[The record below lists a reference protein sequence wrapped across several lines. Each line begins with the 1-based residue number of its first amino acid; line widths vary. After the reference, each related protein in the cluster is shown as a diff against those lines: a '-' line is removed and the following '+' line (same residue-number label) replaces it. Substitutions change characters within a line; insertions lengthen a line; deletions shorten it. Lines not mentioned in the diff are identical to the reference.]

1 MIAGKKVGVIIPA
14 AGTGKRMGG
23 SVSKQFLEV
32 AGIPII
38 IRTLE
43 HFQSSPDI
51 DNIILASDKENR
63 KPLNNLIKLHNL
75 TKVSSVVEGGAE
87 RQDSVWNCLQE
98 IEKYDADLILI
109 HDAVRPFISQKL
121 IHAVLIAAKEDG
133 AAIAAVRPKDTIKQS
148 SVAGYAQNTLSREQ
162 LWIAQTPQTFQ
173 FQIIKR
179 AFEMARI
186 EGYYGTDDA
195 NLVERI
201 GMRIRIINGSY
212 DNIKITTPED
222 IELAQ
227 IIAKRFV
234 TKSI

>member
-23 SVSKQFLEV
+23 GVSKQFFEV
-32 AGIPII
+32 AGKPII

-63 KPLNNLIKLHNL
+63 KPLNDLIKLYNL
-75 TKVSSVVEGGAE
+75 TKVNSVVEGGAE

-98 IEKYDADLILI
+98 LEKYNADLVLI

-121 IHAVLIAAKEDG
+121 IYAVLIAAKEDG

-148 SVAGYAQNTLSREQ
+148 SVAGYAENTLAREQ
-162 LWIAQTPQTFQ
+162 LWIAQTPQSFQ

-195 NLVERI
+195 NLIERI
-201 GMRIRIINGSY
+201 GMRIRIVDGSY

-227 IIAKRFV
+227 IIARRFV
-234 TKSI
+234 TESI